1 LKGTGA
7 QVEDQFVRSSASPL
21 QRFSI
26 VPGGQGI
33 VADHSAGPTPVRG
46 WLRLHVIN

>member
-7 QVEDQFVRSSASPL
+7 QVEDQFIRSSASPL

-26 VPGGQGI
+26 VPGGQGSSPI
-33 VADHSAGPTPVRG
+33 ILLARRPCAVGFDRM
-46 WLRLHVIN
+46 